1 MATYNSLGGI
11 HVVPV
16 GPVSIRGGNWHRR
29 RTRGVAY
36 SRRSLV
42 IAGHFGFAAI
52 VKAREP
58 RTPLW
63 ALMLACQW
71 LDVIFV
77 PLFLAGIET
86 IRPADGT
93 AGHGYGEGVI
103 YADWTHSLV
112 GALALSALFGGVA
125 AAAWGRRSGL
135 VLGAVVA
142 SHWLL
147 DLLVHRAD
155 MPILP
160 ANAGGLPRVG
170 LGLWRVPLLSLGV
183 ELALVGIGALLY
195 GRAALA
201 AERSSGRS
209 GRRATIATALILVSG
224 VITLALSAFGL

>member
-1 MATYNSLGGI
+1 M
-11 HVVPV
+11 
-16 GPVSIRGGNWHRR
+16 
-29 RTRGVAY
+29 
-36 SRRSLV
+36 
-42 IAGHFGFAAI
+42 IAGHFGLAAI

-71 LDVIFV
+71 LDVIFL

-86 IRPADGT
+86 LRPADGT
-93 AGHGYGEGVI
+93 TGKGYGEVLI

-125 AAAWGRRSGL
+125 AAVWGRRSGV

-160 ANAGGLPRVG
+160 ANVGGLPRLG
-170 LGLWRVPLLSLGV
+170 FGLWQAPLLSLGV
-183 ELALVGIGALLY
+183 ELALVGFGALLY

-201 AERSSGRS
+201 AERANGRS
-209 GRRATIATALILVSG
+209 GRQATIATALVVISG
-224 VITLALSAFGL
+224 LTTLSLNAFGL